1 VAGAMNASVYDLK
14 DITVD
19 YGGRRVLELDELSIR
34 EGEVQI
40 VLGPNGAGKST
51 LLRLLNLLEAPGSG
65 RIAYRGRPVAFPAP
79 LELRREITTVF
90 QHPILL
96 KRSTW
101 DNVVFGLRLRGQRP
115 DGSLTTLVCQLDLER
130 LLYTPAERL
139 SGGEAQRV
147 ALARAL
153 AIRPKVLLLDEP
165 SANLDPYSAGL
176 VEKMVLGLRSER
188 NTTIVLVTHNVFQ
201 ARRLADRVV
210 MLLGGRIVEA
220 AETERFFE
228 SPRDPR
234 TAAFVRGELVY

>member
-1 VAGAMNASVYDLK
+1 MALARKDHANFRGTIRSSVAPSHQSPTGWD
-14 DITVD
+14 VD
-19 YGGRRVLELDELSIR
+19 D
-34 EGEVQI
+34 
-40 VLGPNGAGKST
+40 
-51 LLRLLNLLEAPGSG
+51 
-65 RIAYRGRPVAFPAP
+65 RPSAP
-79 LELRREITTVF
+79 LELHREITTVF

-101 DNVVFGLRLRGQRP
+101 DNLVFGLNLRRQRP
-115 DGSLTTLVCQLDLER
+115 DGSLTTLVRQLDLEK
-130 LLYTPAERL
+130 LLHTPAERL

-220 AETERFFE
+220 AETDRFFE

>member
-1 VAGAMNASVYDLK
+1 MNASVYDLK
-14 DITVD
+14 DIAVD
-19 YGGRRVLELDELSIR
+19 YGGRRVLELGELSIR
-34 EGEVQI
+34 EGEVLV

-65 RIAYRGRPVAFPAP
+65 QIAYRGQPVGFPAP
-79 LELRREITTVF
+79 LALRREITTVF

-101 DNVVFGLRLRGQRP
+101 DNVVFGLRLRGQQP
-115 DGSLTTLVCQLDLER
+115 DGSLTTLVHQLDLEK
-130 LLYTPAERL
+130 LVHTPAERL

-165 SANLDPYSAGL
+165 TANLDPYSAGL
-176 VEKMVLGLRSER
+176 VEEMVLGLRSER

-220 AETERFFE
+220 AETDRFFE

>member
-1 VAGAMNASVYDLK
+1 MNASVYDLK

-101 DNVVFGLRLRGQRP
+101 DNLVFGLNLRGQRP
-115 DGSLTTLVCQLDLER
+115 DGSLTTLVRQLDLEK
-130 LLYTPAERL
+130 LLHTPAERL

-176 VEKMVLGLRSER
+176 VEKMVLGLRSEH

-201 ARRLADRVV
+201 ARRLAERVV